1 VCRERI
7 PPPLFHP
14 PEAIIRI
21 LLAIG
26 MFMLEVK
33 VHSFGAL
40 SIGGIIALVIG
51 SMMLIKT
58 LKVTKADEKIII

>member
-1 VCRERI
+1 
-7 PPPLFHP
+7 
-14 PEAIIRI
+14 
-21 LLAIG
+21 
-26 MFMLEVK
+26 MFILEVK
-33 VHSFGAL
+33 VPSFGAL

>member
-7 PPPLFHP
+7 PPLYHP

-21 LLAIG
+21 LLAVG
-26 MFMLEVK
+26 MFILKVK
-33 VHSFGAL
+33 VHSFGTL

-58 LKVTKADEKIII
+58 LKVTKSDEKIMI

>member
-1 VCRERI
+1 VPRKN

-21 LLAIG
+21 LLAIA
-26 MFMLEVK
+26 MFILEVK

>member
-1 VCRERI
+1 
-7 PPPLFHP
+7 
-14 PEAIIRI
+14 
-21 LLAIG
+21 

-58 LKVTKADEKIII
+58 LKVTKADEKIMI